1 MTTFARRCAVDS
13 PARDEQ
19 VAGVIARLKA
29 CGIDQVRFSWCDQ
42 HGNLHGKTLMVGAV
56 QRALDEGVN
65 MVGTLMLKDI
75 SGHTSYQV
83 FEPDGLAGLSGFAHA
98 ANLVMLPDP
107 ASLRILPWASRTA
120 WMLCQPWFPDATPV
134 AIDTRRVLQQALA
147 TLAHAGFG
155 LVCGLEVEFHIYR
168 IEDSGATDPGGALD
182 PDQAA
187 WPGPVPRVSILHPGY
202 DLLSEAL
209 ADRTHAALRIVQ
221 DTAQG
226 LGLPLSSLEIE
237 AGPSQFEAVFDATDA
252 LTAADH
258 MVLFRNGVT
267 QALRRAGYHA
277 TFMCRPPFANIMSSG
292 WHLHQSLTELAT
304 GRNAF
309 MRPQSKPGSAPHDAQ
324 HVLSPVGEHY
334 LAGLL
339 AHAAGLAVFC
349 TPTINGYGRYRPHA
363 LAPRAA
369 LWGRDNRGAML
380 RVIGTP
386 PRAGSG
392 QAPDAATRIEN
403 RLGEPAANPYL
414 YMAAQIHAGLDG
426 MRRALAAPP
435 ASDDP
440 YGGGAA
446 ALPANLG
453 DALQALAADAAL
465 AEGFGAGFVR
475 YLATIKRSE
484 LAQHAKAQDPQE
496 WERRAYFGR
505 I

>member
-1 MTTFARRCAVDS
+1 MTTFAQRCLMDN
-13 PARDEQ
+13 PARAERVASVIGELKNSGIEQ
-19 VAGVIARLKA
+19 VRL
-29 CGIDQVRFSWCDQ
+29 SWCDQ
-42 HGNLHGKTLMVGAV
+42 HGNLHGKTLMLGAV
-56 QRALDEGVN
+56 ERALDEGVN

-75 SGHTSYQV
+75 SGHTSYKV
-83 FEPDGLAGLSGFAHA
+83 FEPDGLSGLPGFAHA

-107 ASLRILPWASRTA
+107 ASLRILPWASKTA

-147 TLAHAGFG
+147 KLAQAGFG

-168 IEDSGATDPGGALD
+168 IEASDATDPGGALD

-277 TFMCRPPFANIMSSG
+277 TFMCRPPFANILSSG

-304 GRNAF
+304 GCNAF
-309 MRPQSKPGSAPHDAQ
+309 MRPQSKPGSTPHDAQ
-324 HVLSPVGEHY
+324 HVLSPTGEHY

-339 AHAAGLAVFC
+339 AHAAGLAVFS

-386 PRAGSG
+386 PRPGSDQG
-392 QAPDAATRIEN
+392 SDAATRIEN

-414 YMAAQIHAGLDG
+414 YVASQIHAGLDG
-426 MRRALAAPP
+426 LRRTLSAPP

-440 YGGGAA
+440 YGAGAA

-453 DALQALAADAAL
+453 EALQALANDSAL
-465 AEGFGAGFVR
+465 VEGFGAGFVR
-475 YLATIKRSE
+475 YMDTIKRSE
-484 LAQHAKAQDPQE
+484 LAQHAQAQDPQE

>member
-1 MTTFARRCAVDS
+1 MTTFAHRCALDT
-13 PARDEQ
+13 PARAEQ
-19 VAGVIARLKA
+19 VASVIGQLKTS
-29 CGIDQVRFSWCDQ
+29 GIAQVRFSWCDQ
-42 HGNLHGKTLMVGAV
+42 HGNLHGKTLMIGAV
-56 QRALDEGVN
+56 ERALHEGVN

-75 SGHTSYQV
+75 SGHTSYKV
-83 FEPDGLAGLSGFAHA
+83 FEPDALAGMPGFAHA

-107 ASLRILPWASRTA
+107 ASFRILPWASHTA

-147 TLAHAGFG
+147 KLAQAGFG
-155 LVCGLEVEFHIYR
+155 LMCGLEVEFHIYR
-168 IEDSGATDPGGALD
+168 IEDRGATDPGGALD

-187 WPGPVPRVSILHPGY
+187 WPAPVPRVSILHPGY

-226 LGLPLSSLEIE
+226 LGLPLTSLEIE

-309 MRPQSKPGSAPHDAQ
+309 MRPKSKPGSAPRDAQ
-324 HVLSPVGEHY
+324 HVLSPTGEHY

-339 AHAAGLAVFC
+339 AHAAGMAVFA

-380 RVIGTP
+380 RVIGTA
-386 PRAGSG
+386 PRAGSDPAG
-392 QAPDAATRIEN
+392 DAATRIEN

-414 YMAAQIHAGLDG
+414 YMASQIIAGLDG
-426 MRRALAAPP
+426 LRRALAAPQ

-446 ALPANLG
+446 ALPASL
-453 DALQALAADAAL
+453 DEALQALTADSVL
-465 AEGFGAGFVR
+465 VEGFGAGFVR
-475 YLATIKRSE
+475 YIETIKRNE
-484 LAQHAKAQDPQE
+484 LAQHAQAQDPQE